1 MDNSELEEIIYL
13 ETSIININHK
23 IQDLNSTL
31 IEKEIIIQELSNTK
45 NNLFLCNCNCPC
57 CKEKNNNIN
66 NYNT

>member
-31 IEKEIIIQELSNTK
+31 IEKEIIIQELSNHADTVDSYVVSS
-45 NNLFLCNCNCPC
+45 LQ
-57 CKEKNNNIN
+57 ESA
-66 NYNT
+66 